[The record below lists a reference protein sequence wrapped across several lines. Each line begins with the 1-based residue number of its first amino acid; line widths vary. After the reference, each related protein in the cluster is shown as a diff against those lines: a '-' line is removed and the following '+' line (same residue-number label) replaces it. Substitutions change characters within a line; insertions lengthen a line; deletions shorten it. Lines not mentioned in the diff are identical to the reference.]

1 MLPSWVIFLI
11 AMLYLAMLF
20 AIAWWGD
27 RRAEKGRSI
36 VGNAYGYA
44 LSLAV
49 YCTAWTFY
57 GSVGRAASEGIGF
70 LPIFVGPTL
79 MMPLSWLILR
89 KMIRI
94 SKRYRI
100 TSIADFVASR
110 YGKSATLGGIITVIA
125 VFGGIP
131 YIALQLKA
139 ISYSFLI
146 ITGTTDTGGQTAFY
160 VAIVLALFAIL
171 FGTRHLNPLERHE
184 GMVAAITFES
194 IVKLLTFLLVGG
206 FVTYGMFD
214 GYDDIFTQAQKNP
227 SLEHLFRFDPST
239 YPDLMWMTILSALVV
254 ILLPRQFH
262 MAVVE
267 NVSES
272 HINKAMWLFPLYLL
286 LINLFVLPIALGGRI
301 YFGNTQAADGFVL
314 ALPIAAGQPV
324 ISILTFLGGL
334 SAATGMVI
342 VATITLSTMVSNDLI
357 VPTLLR
363 LRNLNLGERVVV
375 PRFLLFIRRTAIVG
389 ILALGYGYFKLVPT
403 SYTLVNLGLISFAAI
418 AQFAPAVFGG
428 LFWKQATKFGA
439 MSGVLVGFL
448 IWTITLLI
456 PSLAESGWVS
466 RSIITDGYFGLSWL
480 RPYALFGQTDYS
492 SLSHALFWSFLFNMM
507 AYVGVSLF
515 TKQSFEEQKQAFAF
529 VDVLKQ
535 KQALPGVAWKGQ
547 ARAEDLE
554 NLLKRFLGRRRST
567 ELLNRFHQQVRLEG
581 GANKN
586 NELAE
591 LVQFTE
597 TQLSAVIGSASA
609 RVMVA
614 SVVKEGPLAVE
625 ELMHM
630 LDETRQVIQYSREL
644 EEKSHALEL
653 ASTELRRA
661 NEQLKELD
669 KMKDDFVSTVTHELR
684 TPLTSIRA
692 LTEIMLMNE
701 NLPLAQRTEFLGLII
716 RESERLT
723 RLINDVLDMEKTES
737 DTAEW
742 VVSSFD
748 LTEMMQE
755 AVKGMEALALQK
767 KVNLLLVPPEFPIML
782 QADRDRLIQVLVN
795 LLSNALKFSDE
806 PEGNIQLV
814 AQKDGQVVQFC
825 VRDEGVGIS
834 DEEQKLIFEKFH
846 QVAHTQRGRPTGSGL
861 GLAICKR
868 IVAAHK
874 GKIWVESVLGKGA
887 TFCFTIPL
895 EAQLSQKT
903 KTLPA

>member
-1 MLPSWVIFLI
+1 MLPAWVTLLI
-11 AMLYLAMLF
+11 AMLYLALLF

-27 RRAEKGRSI
+27 RRAEQGRSI

-110 YGKSATLGGIITVIA
+110 YGKSATLGGIITIIA
-125 VFGGIP
+125 VLGGIP

-160 VAIVLALFAIL
+160 VAFTLALFAIL

-214 GYDDIFTQAQKNP
+214 GYADIFTRAEGIP
-227 SLEHLFRFDPST
+227 ALENLFRFEPAAYS
-239 YPDLMWMTILSALVV
+239 DLMWMTILSGLVV
-254 ILLPRQFH
+254 VLLPRQFH

-267 NVSES
+267 NVSEA
-272 HINKAMWLFPLYLL
+272 HISKAMWLFPLYLL

-314 ALPIAAGQPV
+314 ALPIAADQSF
-324 ISILTFLGGL
+324 ISVLTFLGGL

-363 LRNLNLGERVVV
+363 LRKLDIGDRMVV
-375 PRFLLFIRRTAIVG
+375 PRFLLLIRRTAIIG
-389 ILALGYGYFKLVPT
+389 IIALGYGYFKLVPT

-428 LFWKQATKFGA
+428 LFWKQATKLGA
-439 MSGVLVGFL
+439 MSGVLAGSC
-448 IWTITLLI
+448 IWGVTLLI

-466 RSIITDGYFGLSWL
+466 NSVITDGYFGLTWL

-492 SLSHALFWSFLFNMM
+492 SLSHSLFWSFLFNIV
-507 AYVGVSLF
+507 AFVGVSLF

-529 VDVLKQ
+529 VDVFKQ

-567 ELLNRFHQQVRLEG
+567 ELLTRFHQQVKLALG
-581 GANKN
+581 TNHSS
-586 NELAE
+586 ELAE

-614 SVVKEGPLAVE
+614 SVVKEGPLAIE

-644 EEKSHALEL
+644 EEKSRALEL
-653 ASTELRRA
+653 ASAESRKA
-661 NEQLKELD
+661 NDQLKELD

-692 LTEIMLMNE
+692 LTEIILLNE
-701 NLPLAQRTEFLGLII
+701 GLPVEQRKEFLQLII

-737 DTAEW
+737 DSVEW
-742 VVSSFD
+742 LISEFEVMPVI
-748 LTEMMQE
+748 EE
-755 AVKGMEALALQK
+755 ATRSLQALAAQK
-767 KVNLLLVPPEFPIML
+767 KVGILLVPPEFPIML

-795 LLSNALKFSDE
+795 LLSNALKFSD
-806 PEGNIQLV
+806 
-814 AQKDGQVVQFC
+814 D
-825 VRDEGVGIS
+825 
-834 DEEQKLIFEKFH
+834 
-846 QVAHTQRGRPTGSGL
+846 TGSS
-861 GLAICKR
+861 IY
-868 IVAAHK
+868 V
-874 GKIWVESVLGKGA
+874 SVRK
-887 TFCFTIPL
+887 
-895 EAQLSQKT
+895 
-903 KTLPA
+903 